1 MLRNLLI
8 VGLIGYGAY
17 YYYHISGQSPLAPSL
32 ATPEPRYSVDNFGNV
47 VEIPPVQI
55 VDEKDLIS
63 VKELPHSKENNPL
76 YDNWGNER
84 VRIHHTFTSQVVNN
98 IM

>member
-17 YYYHISGQSPLAPSL
+17 YYYHISGQ
-32 ATPEPRYSVDNFGNV
+32 PEPRYSVDNFGNV